1 MVRGIPEAA
10 GADEA
15 PPRRRV
21 VRDPV
26 HDYVEVPG
34 ELEAL
39 VSSPAV
45 QRLRNI
51 SQNARAHT
59 RYPSL
64 TGSRYEHALGTMHL
78 AAAAWKSAW
87 RNCDEDV
94 RSRFARE
101 VIDELRAMPQP
112 DPCTARWLSGA
123 EAEDTPMWQ
132 DFGRVVG
139 LAVAAVGLLHDVG
152 HPPFSHVL
160 EEFYRARIAQV
171 MGDAAA
177 EEQAEYAAATGHGQ
191 FHEWAGLEMFDAL
204 PDECFRHLPR
214 MFVRLILSDREGDD
228 WAHCLHGII
237 DGQFD
242 VDRLDYLMRDGL
254 RAGTELGSIDAH
266 RLVESLEL
274 HELPTGWRIG
284 LGARAI
290 SAFET
295 MLVQRAQHYRW
306 IIHHHAAV
314 AADAALTRCAEGT
327 FDLATAPP
335 PEDGTP
341 DPVSD
346 LRAVLPDMDYVAS
359 AVHDAP
365 GERCRDDIDLLG
377 WLRASRRPLTALAQS
392 EAPEL
397 APRARRLLRLHD
409 VCDGLVL
416 EPVPAWRN
424 YHEYVARAEQ
434 NPGPV
439 TALIEQAPP
448 VEVSDYLVSATSREA
463 AAIMLAALPARL
475 NSALNA
481 VLDRDHH
488 AGARRVETW
497 LTAATP
503 DVEGLGEGFWL
514 VQPVGFLAVREEFAT
529 VWRGHEE
536 SPLSEVSP
544 FPLALTTIEVM
555 RPRCFVYFVPF
566 EEPPRHPG
574 KAARRAVGHAF
585 FDALAAHVTKSPG

>member
-1 MVRGIPEAA
+1 MVA
-10 GADEA
+10 GMSGDAGSDEA

-39 VSSPAV
+39 VASPAF

-51 SQNARAHT
+51 SQNARADT

-64 TGSRYEHALGTMHL
+64 TGSRYEHGLGTMHL
-78 AAAAWKSAW
+78 AAAAWASAW
-87 RNCDEDV
+87 RNCDDEV
-94 RSRFARE
+94 RPRFAHE
-101 VIDELRAMPQP
+101 VIDELRGVPDP
-112 DPCTARWLSGA
+112 DPCTSRWLAGA
-123 EAEDTPMWQ
+123 DVEDTPLWH
-132 DFGRVVG
+132 DFPRVVG
-139 LAVAAVGLLHDVG
+139 LVVATVGLLHDVG

-160 EEFYRARIAQV
+160 EDFYRARIEQV
-171 MGDAAA
+171 MGPDAARD
-177 EEQAEYAAATGHGQ
+177 QAAYAATTGHGQ
-191 FHEWAGLEMFDAL
+191 FHEWAGLQIFDAL

-214 MFVRLILSDREGDD
+214 TFVRLVLSDREGDD

-254 RAGTELGSIDAH
+254 RAGTELGSIDSR

-274 HELPTGWRIG
+274 HQLPGGWRIG

-295 MLVQRAQHYRW
+295 LLVQRAQHYRW

-314 AADAALTRCAEGT
+314 GADAALTRCAEGI
-327 FDLATAPP
+327 FDLATAH
-335 PEDGTP
+335 P
-341 DPVSD
+341 DDPTGAVAE
-346 LRAVLPDMDYVAS
+346 LRNRLPDMNYVGA
-359 AVHDAP
+359 AVEDAP
-365 GERCRDDIDLLG
+365 VGRCRDDTDLRA
-377 WLRASRRPLTALAQS
+377 WLRASRAPLTQLAES
-392 EAPEL
+392 GDDTL
-397 APRARRLLRLHD
+397 AVPARRLLRLHD
-409 VCDGLVL
+409 VCDNLVL

-424 YHEYVARAEQ
+424 YHEFLARAEQ

-439 TALIEQAPP
+439 GILIDQAPDP
-448 VEVSDYLVSATSREA
+448 EVSDYLVSPASREA
-463 AAIMLAALPARL
+463 AALMLAELPARV
-475 NSALNA
+475 NSALE
-481 VLDRDHH
+481 VMLGVDRH
-488 AGARRVETW
+488 AGARRVEDW
-497 LTAATP
+497 LTERTTEVA
-503 DVEGLGEGFWL
+503 GLGEGFWL
-514 VQPVGFLAVREEFAT
+514 VQPIGFLAVREEFAT

-536 SPLSEVSP
+536 YPLSELSP

-566 EEPPRHPG
+566 RTPPRHPG
-574 KAARRAVGHAF
+574 KEGRRAVGHAF
-585 FDALAAHVTKSPG
+585 FETVAGLPLTGDAPS